1 MKLTMRTMSKEGKH
15 PLCFKMRT
23 EGKTHWFNLGICVD
37 VKEWEAASQ
46 TDKKLANY
54 LSKKGISKKIALLDE
69 AIADMRRHH
78 RLTKVNLETA
88 IENIVLLEKRE
99 ELKRAEELK
108 EDLEK
113 KKRHSIKNFLVNLVQ
128 GMESGEIRTEKKEKY
143 GKSSLKCWGQF
154 KRVFLD
160 FYCTTP
166 FEWEDIND
174 RLVDRYI
181 SYLETVGYMKST
193 IGKHL
198 NLFKTMVGI
207 AERQG
212 LHTNHIAYD
221 LIKRP
226 PIKEEEKGKKIYLT
240 KDELSAL
247 YEMPLEG
254 FDEQVRDVFL
264 IGCYTAMRFS
274 DYGSIE
280 KTDIGHTHKGTKV
293 IRITQEKTGGK
304 VVVPV
309 SEDSPLE
316 ELLKKYDYNVPNLWE
331 QSLNRTIKQICKK
344 LSETVPSLRKKERTC
359 LTLKERR
366 AEEKARKE
374 GKELFEY
381 DEKGFPLKSRWD
393 LVSSHTARRTCITNM
408 YLTGKFTVPQM
419 MSISGHTTESVFYK
433 YVKLSLDEKADTIA
447 SIAADG
453 LF

>member
-1 MKLTMRTMSKEGKH
+1 MKLTMRTRSKEGKH
-15 PLCFKMRT
+15 PLCFKMRM
-23 EGKTHWFNLGICVD
+23 EGKVYWFNVGISVD
-37 VKEWEAASQ
+37 VKEWEEASQ
-46 TDKKLANY
+46 SDRKMANY
-54 LSKKGISKKIALLDE
+54 LNKKGISKKIALLDE
-69 AIADMRRHH
+69 SIADMRRHH
-78 RLTKVNLETA
+78 RLTKANLEA
-88 IENIVLLEKRE
+88 SIENIMLMEKRE

-108 EDLEK
+108 RDFEEK
-113 KKRHSIKNFLVNLVQ
+113 KKHNIKNFLIEHVR
-128 GMESGEIRTEKKEKY
+128 GMESGEVRTEKKEKF

-160 FYCTTP
+160 FYKYTP
-166 FEWEDIND
+166 FEWEDINE

-181 SYLETVGYMKST
+181 SYLEAIGYMKST

-198 NLFKTMVGI
+198 NLFKTLIGI

-212 LHTNHIAYD
+212 LHTNHVAYE
-221 LIKRP
+221 IVKRP
-226 PIKEEEKGKKIYLT
+226 PVKEEDKGKKIYLT
-240 KDELSAL
+240 KDELSEL
-247 YEMPLEG
+247 YKMPLEG

-280 KTDIGHTHKGTKV
+280 KTDVGYTHKGTKV
-293 IRITQEKTGGK
+293 IRITQDKTGGK
-304 VVVPV
+304 VVIPV

-344 LSETVPSLRKKERTC
+344 LSETVPSLQQKERTC

-374 GKELFEY
+374 GIELFEY
-381 DEKGFPLKSRWD
+381 DEKGFPVKSRWE

-408 YLTGKFTVPQM
+408 YLTGRFTVPQM
-419 MSISGHTTESVFYK
+419 MSISGHTTEAMFYK

-447 SIAADG
+447 SVAGDG